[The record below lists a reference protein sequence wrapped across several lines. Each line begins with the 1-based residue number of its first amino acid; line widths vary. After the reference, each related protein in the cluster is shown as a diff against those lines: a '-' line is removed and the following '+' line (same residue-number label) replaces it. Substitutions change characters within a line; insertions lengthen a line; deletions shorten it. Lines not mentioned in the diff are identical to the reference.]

1 MGRSKNQSVNRRDFL
16 RTAAAGTAA
25 LVAVP
30 AAKAAE
36 AAALPDPHRNA
47 TAPPPRKPV
56 DHGDGHGVE
65 VLTIARPGSD
75 FMVDVIK
82 ALNFEYICANP
93 GNTFRSLHESLINYG
108 GNKNP
113 EFITCCH
120 EESSVAM
127 GHGYAKIE
135 NKPLLVAVHGTVG
148 LQHASMA
155 IYDAFCDRVP
165 VVIILGNILNA
176 AERYGQVDW
185 AHSAQDPAAMI
196 RDFVKWDDQ
205 PISLRA
211 FADSA
216 MRAYKVAMTP
226 PMMPVALVADH
237 ELQEDPIPDGA
248 DLSVPKLSMTSP
260 PVGDSGAVAELARL
274 LVAAENP
281 VIVTDRVART
291 AAGLAGMI
299 ELAEALQVPVVDRN
313 GRMNFPTQHPLNQT
327 ERGGATIANA
337 DLVVGLELTD
347 FWSTVNS
354 MRAQVG
360 ATPQPAI
367 KPGTKLAS
375 ITANDLYLKSNYQDF
390 QRYQP
395 VDLAIAADAEA
406 TLPSLIEEVKR
417 QTADDRKSAFADRG
431 TRLAKLHEQALQ
443 QARDAAASGWEDTPI
458 STARLTAELW
468 PLIKN
473 EDWSL
478 VSNVQFISR
487 WPLRLWP
494 FDKHYQYNGAEGGF
508 GVGYGAPAAVGAA
521 LANRKYGRFTV
532 NIQNDGDLM
541 FAPGVLWTAAH
552 SHIPLLTIMHNN
564 RAYHQEVM
572 EVQRMAD
579 RHNRGITRAWI
590 GTTLVDPAINYA
602 KLAESMGM
610 YGEGPITDPKDLG
623 PALRRAVDIVKRGEP
638 AMVDVVTQPR

>member
-299 ELAEALQVPVVDRN
+299 ELAEALQAPVVDRN
-313 GRMNFPTQHPLNQT
+313 GRMNFPTQPPAQSDRARRRDDRKRRPGRRARVDRFLEHGKFDRGLKS
-327 ERGGATIANA
+327 ERRRSQRSSRAR
-337 DLVVGLELTD
+337 
-347 FWSTVNS
+347 NS
-354 MRAQVG
+354 S
-360 ATPQPAI
+360 
-367 KPGTKLAS
+367 S

-417 QTADDRKSAFADRG
+417 QMADDRKSAFADRG
-431 TRLAKLHEQALQ
+431 TKLAKLHEQALQ
-443 QARDAAASGWEDTPI
+443 QRARRRGFGLGGHADQHGARSRRSSGRRSRTRTGRSSRTFNSSAAGRCACGI
-458 STARLTAELW
+458 STSTISTSARRAATAWAMARLR
-468 PLIKN
+468 
-473 EDWSL
+473 
-478 VSNVQFISR
+478 R
-487 WPLRLWP
+487 WARRSPI
-494 FDKHYQYNGAEGGF
+494 AS
-508 GVGYGAPAAVGAA
+508 
-521 LANRKYGRFTV
+521 
-532 NIQNDGDLM
+532 
-541 FAPGVLWTAAH
+541 TAA
-552 SHIPLLTIMHNN
+552 
-564 RAYHQEVM
+564 
-572 EVQRMAD
+572 
-579 RHNRGITRAWI
+579 
-590 GTTLVDPAINYA
+590 
-602 KLAESMGM
+602 
-610 YGEGPITDPKDLG
+610 
-623 PALRRAVDIVKRGEP
+623 
-638 AMVDVVTQPR
+638 

>member
-1 MGRSKNQSVNRRDFL
+1 VGKSKKQSVNRRDFL

-30 AAKAAE
+30 AARAAG
-36 AAALPDPHRNA
+36 AAALPEVHRNA

-56 DHGDGHGVE
+56 GHDDGHGAE

-165 VVIILGNILNA
+165 VVVILGNILNA

-216 MRAYKVAMTP
+216 VRAYKIAMTP

-248 DLSVPKLSMTSP
+248 DLTVPKLSMTSP
-260 PVGDSGAVAELARL
+260 PVGDSGAVSELARM

-281 VIVTDRVART
+281 VVVTDRVART

-354 MRAQVG
+354 IRAQVG
-360 ATPQPAI
+360 ATPQPVI

-406 TLPSLIEEVKR
+406 TLPSLIEQVKR
-417 QTADDRKSAFADRG
+417 RTTDDRKRAFADRG
-431 TRLAKLHEQALQ
+431 ARLAKLHEQALQ
-443 QARDAAASGWEDTPI
+443 QAREAAASGWDDTPI

-478 VSNVQFISR
+478 VSNVQFVSR

-494 FDKHYQYNGAEGGF
+494 FEKHYQYNGAEGGF

-579 RHNRGITRAWI
+579 RHNRGVTRAWI
-590 GTTLVDPAINYA
+590 GTTLVDPAIDYA

-623 PALRRAVDIVKRGEP
+623 PALRRAVVIVKGGEP
-638 AMVDVVTQPR
+638 AMVDVITQPR